1 MLFFSFFL
9 TIMEKWGRK
18 ARREITSAVLLTVSK
33 KLNKEAVGWS
43 NRQRQVFILKKHLK
57 NFG

>member
-1 MLFFSFFL
+1 
-9 TIMEKWGRK
+9 MEKWGRK